1 MCATTSQIN
10 QQHYQILESLILYSW
25 ILPVDSIDGLS
36 AKCEWIKYNL
46 VFFCPLVN
54 FEIQVESKS
63 ISLFYWNY
71 SPEPYDPRQMLR
83 EYQFLKAT
91 EIL

>member
-25 ILPVDSIDGLS
+25 VLPVDSIDGLS

-46 VFFCPLVN
+46 GFVPLVN
-54 FEIQVESKS
+54 VESQVESKS
-63 ISLFYWNY
+63 ISLFYWTY

-83 EYQFLKAT
+83 EYQFLIAT